1 MPPSNWCKL
10 HSQAVHSDVFQDAE
24 LWRFWCY
31 ILMRTS
37 RNGNDVLMN
46 GHMFRL
52 TSGQCVIGRKQA
64 AHDCYTTEQR
74 IRTMIKNLK
83 NMKNI
88 TTESTNR
95 CTVVTV
101 CNWDSYQSSKPD
113 NQPAEQPTTNQ
124 QLTNKQ
130 PAANHNLEA
139 KRDKKLRG
147 TENEISDEAKR
158 LATNLLKI
166 TEETTGRKLVAK
178 PSGSYKPI
186 QALLNDG
193 VSVLAI
199 ELTTKWLITEN
210 LKREYPFSVQSG
222 TALRKKWDDIQAAMS
237 KPNNRDKTGKQSDAT
252 KPKVWRQ

>member
-1 MPPSNWCKL
+1 MPPSSWCKL
-10 HSQAVHSDVFQDAE
+10 HSQAVHSDVFQEAD

-52 TSGQCVIGRKQA
+52 TAGQCVIGRKQA
-64 AHDCYTTEQR
+64 ARDCYTTEQR

-88 TTESTNR
+88 TTESTSR

-101 CNWDSYQSSKPD
+101 CNWGSYQSTTPD

-130 PAANHNLEA
+130 PAANHNLDS

-147 TENEISDEAKR
+147 TENKISDEAKR
-158 LATNLLKI
+158 LATNLLI
-166 TEETTGRKLVAK
+166 MIEDATGRKLVAK

-186 QALLNDG
+186 QALLDDG
-193 VSVLAI
+193 VSVSAI
-199 ELTTKWLITEN
+199 ELTTKWLVTEN
-210 LKREYPFSVQSG
+210 LKREYPFVVQSG
-222 TALRKKWDDIQAAMS
+222 AKLRKKWDDIQAAMS
-237 KPNNRDKTGKQSDAT
+237 KPKNTNSRSQAQPNTT
-252 KPKVWRQ
+252 KVWRQ